1 MTTFKNKPTLTLGI
15 FCVSLLLK
23 GKCPKR
29 YSLNVNTSIFKTRYS
44 LVFALFIVITS
55 ISFAQTTFTESAAA
69 YNLNIGGGKDGGHG
83 WGDYDLDGDFDLV
96 VNTNGRGYLL
106 RNDGGSFTDVTAT
119 LCSEITTG
127 GLERTALFIDLNND
141 GYPDIVRNDSDFLKI
156 YLQIP
161 NADPTLIRFGLSNGT
176 AANQTF
182 DDPAF
187 GGDFNSEGTGAIDFD
202 GDGDLDIFVENHNY
216 GIDIL
221 ENDGNGFFTHA
232 TVKPPG
238 YNVADPTT
246 WPLGL
251 VQDAVDGD
259 YGAITD
265 FNNDGWVD
273 IVARKRSQVD
283 LFTNLGGTF
292 QDGVNIDDANNSNKG
307 AVAFFDF
314 DNDTDFDLFWTENG
328 NNQIHRNNGDGT
340 WTALGAATGIPT
352 SYSGQIE
359 GLSCADVDNDGDI
372 DIYLGNGGTGTGQRS
387 KLYLNQLT
395 DTGTPMTFI
404 DSGLT
409 FNSRNE
415 GSTFIDIDDDGDM
428 DLYVNKNGV
437 NNELWINNLGAT
449 PRGDHL
455 YVDIQEDRDAFGL
468 INSEQRFGIGA
479 TARLLDCAGN
489 DLLGIREVNGG
500 QGHGTMEAGRLHF
513 GLPAGDNIEYV
524 LEVAFARTTTGRVV
538 IQRRITPS
546 SFFNGSINLINVLP
560 GDPSDGP
567 SAIDDDITTA
577 ENTAVNF
584 DPLADNGNGV
594 DFDSGGNPISVIS
607 ITQPI
612 FGTAVLE
619 VDGTITYTP
628 PASFTGTTLF
638 SYTIESGTALCTV
651 TDEGT
656 VNITVTSTNDSDGDG
671 LLNSVD
677 LDDDNDGILDSEECL
692 FNVLW
697 VTNGTASTEEQ
708 NTIDKL
714 IALGYSV
721 TVVDDSVG
729 GDADN
734 FAVTFVFEDANSSTA
749 FANVANLTTTTN
761 GVITSENALH
771 DEILGAPSGGSS
783 NTNIVNITN
792 NTHPITSGLPLG
804 NLDIGDAS
812 FHSSSLVS
820 GTVLGLHPN
829 GEVSM
834 AVWEAGDAMDVGTAP
849 GRRVIVPHANS
860 NGGFNSTGED
870 LLVNA
875 IIWTA
880 NITNSCDAD
889 GDGIINSLDLDS
901 DNDGI
906 YDAVEAG
913 HSEVHTNGRVNGAV
927 GTDGVPDAVQGPG
940 QQNSG
945 TINYTLADSDSD
957 GNYDYQ
963 ELDSDADGCND
974 VNEAGYTDDNDDGLL
989 GPLPITIDINGL
1001 VTSGSNGYT
1010 NPADLD
1016 SNSINDFQELG
1027 PDSNSNSISDGC
1039 ELDLELTKVVD
1050 NSSPNVGDTITFTLT
1065 LINNGPS
1072 QASGVQVQDVLP
1084 VGLANIVVTPSA
1096 GTYTIGTG
1104 IWDLNTIVSSGSTET
1119 LVITAEI
1126 TPLCG
1131 TITNTAE
1138 IIASSITDLD
1148 STPNNGG

>member
-1 MTTFKNKPTLTLGI
+1 MTSFKNKPTLTWDI
-15 FCVSLLLK
+15 FCVYLCIK
-23 GKCPKR
+23 GR
-29 YSLNVNTSIFKTRYS
+29 RLGSYSLS
-44 LVFALFIVITS
+44 LITPFSQVKKNFLFFLFSLFTS
-55 ISFAQTTFTESAAA
+55 ISFAQTTFTESATA
-69 YNLNIGGGKDGGHG
+69 YNINIGGGKDGGHA

-106 RNDGGSFTDVTAT
+106 RNDGGTFTDVTAT

-127 GLERTALFIDLNND
+127 NLERTALFIDLNND
-141 GYPDIVRNDSDFLKI
+141 GYPDIVRNDSNFLKI

-161 NADPTLIRFGLSNGT
+161 NADPNLIRFGLSGGA

-238 YNVADPTT
+238 YNVLDPTT

-273 IVARKRSQVD
+273 IVARKQGQVD
-283 LFTNLGGTF
+283 LFTNLGGIF
-292 QDGVNIDDANNSNKG
+292 QDGVDIDDANNSNKG
-307 AVAFFDF
+307 SVAFFDF

-340 WTALGAATGIPT
+340 WTALGAATGIPI
-352 SYSGQIE
+352 SYPGQIE

-372 DIYLGNGGTGTGQRS
+372 DIYLGNGGTGTGQQS

-395 DTGTPMTFI
+395 DTGTPMSFV

-409 FNSRNE
+409 FSNRNE

-428 DLYVNKNGV
+428 DLYVNKNGT
-437 NNELWINNLGAT
+437 NNELWVNNLGAAS
-449 PRGDHL
+449 RGDHL

-468 INSEQRFGIGA
+468 INTEQRFGIGA

-546 SFFNGSINLINVLP
+546 SFFNGSINLIGVLP
-560 GDPSDGP
+560 GDPTDGP
-567 SAIDDDITTA
+567 TAIDDDISTP
-577 ENTAVNF
+577 ENTAINF

-594 DFDSGGNPISVIS
+594 DFESGGNPITTIS

-638 SYTIESGTALCTV
+638 SYTIESGTGGCTV

-656 VNITVTSTNDSDGDG
+656 VNVTIFSDADSDGDG
-671 LLNSVD
+671 ILNTAD
-677 LDDDNDGILDSEECL
+677 LDDDNDGILDSEECG
-692 FNVLW
+692 VSILW

-714 IALGYSV
+714 TALGYVV

-729 GDADN
+729 GDANN
-734 FAVTFVFEDANSSTA
+734 FDVTFVYEDASSVTT
-749 FANVANLTTTTN
+749 FANVTNLTTTTN
-761 GVITSENALH
+761 GIILSENALH
-771 DEILGAPSGGSS
+771 DEVLGAPSGGSS
-783 NTNIVNITN
+783 NTNLVNITN
-792 NTHPITSGLPLG
+792 NTHPITSGFPLG
-804 NLDIGDAS
+804 NYDIGDGT
-812 FHSSSLVS
+812 FHSSSLAS
-820 GTVLGLHPN
+820 GTVLGLHPPS
-829 GEVSM
+829 GEVSL
-834 AVWEAGDAMDVGTAP
+834 AVWERGDAMDVGTAP
-849 GRRVIVPHANS
+849 GRRTIVPHANS
-860 NGGFNSTGED
+860 NGGFNSAGED

-880 NITNSCDAD
+880 SRDTDL
-889 GDGIINSLDLDS
+889 DGIEDCLDLDS

-906 YDAVEAG
+906 YDVVEAG
-913 HSEVHTNGRVNGAV
+913 HDQPHISGRVNSAV
-927 GTDGVPDAVQGPG
+927 GADGVPDSVQGAG

-957 GNYDYQ
+957 GNYDYE

-974 VNEAGYTDDNDDGLL
+974 VIEAGYIDDNGDGLV
-989 GPLPITIDINGL
+989 GPLPLIVNGNGV
-1001 VTSGSNGYT
+1001 VTSGANGYT

-1016 SNSINDFQELG
+1016 SNSVNDFREIG
-1027 PDSNSNSISDGC
+1027 PDSNGNTIADGC
-1039 ELDLELTKVVD
+1039 EVDLELTKMVD
-1050 NSSPNVGDTITFTLT
+1050 NPTPNVGDTVIFTLT
-1065 LINNGPS
+1065 VVNNGPS
-1072 QASGVQVQDVLP
+1072 QAFGIQIQDILP
-1084 VGLANIVVTPSA
+1084 TGLASVVATPSV
-1096 GTYTIGTG
+1096 GTYNSGTG
-1104 IWDLNTIVSSGSTET
+1104 IWELNSTMNSGDTET
-1119 LVITAEI
+1119 LTISAEV

-1138 IIASSITDLD
+1138 IIAVNLTDLD

>member
-1 MTTFKNKPTLTLGI
+1 M
-15 FCVSLLLK
+15 LL
-23 GKCPKR
+23 
-29 YSLNVNTSIFKTRYS
+29 
-44 LVFALFIVITS
+44 ATS
-55 ISFAQTTFTESAAA
+55 ISFSQTTFTESAAG

-119 LCSEITTG
+119 LCSEMLSG
-127 GLERTALFIDLNND
+127 NLERTALFIDLNND
-141 GYPDIVRNDSDFLKI
+141 GYPDIVRNDSNFLKI
-156 YLQIP
+156 YLQITD
-161 NADPTLIRFGLSNGT
+161 ADPTLIRFGLSNGT
-176 AANQTF
+176 VANQTF

-251 VQDAVDGD
+251 VQDAIDGD

-273 IVARKRSQVD
+273 IVARKQGQVD
-283 LFTNLGGTF
+283 LFTNLGGIF
-292 QDGVNIDDANNSNKG
+292 QDGVDIDDAANGNKG

-328 NNQIHRNNGDGT
+328 DNQIHRNNGDGT
-340 WTALGAATGIPT
+340 WTALGAATGIPV
-352 SYSGQIE
+352 SYSGTVE
-359 GLSCADVDNDGDI
+359 GLACGDVDNDGDI
-372 DIYLGNGGTGTGQRS
+372 DIFIAGSNNNVN
-387 KLYLNQLT
+387 KLFLNQLT
-395 DTGTPMTFI
+395 DTGVAMTFI

-409 FNSRNE
+409 FSNTSGE
-415 GSTFIDIDDDGDM
+415 GATFIDIDQDGDL
-428 DLYVNKNGV
+428 DLYTNRSGDNR
-437 NNELWINNLGAT
+437 LFINNLGAT
-449 PRGDHL
+449 PQGNHL
-455 YVDIQEDRDAFGL
+455 FVDIVEDRDEFGL
-468 INSEQRFGIGA
+468 INTEQRFGVGA
-479 TARLLDCAGN
+479 TARLLDCNGN

-500 QGHGTMEAGRLHF
+500 QGHGTMETGRLHF
-513 GLPAGDNIEYV
+513 GLPDGDNIEYV
-524 LEVAFARTTTGRVV
+524 LEVAYARTTSGRVV

-560 GDPSDGP
+560 SDPSDGP

-577 ENTAVNF
+577 ENTAINF

-594 DFDSGGNPISVIS
+594 DFDSGGNPITTIS

-628 PASFTGTTLF
+628 PAGFTGTTLF

-656 VNITVTSTNDSDGDG
+656 VNITVTSSQDSDGDG

-677 LDDDNDGILDSEECL
+677 LDDDNDGILDTQECGVS
-692 FNVLW
+692 VLW
-697 VTNGTASTEEQ
+697 VTQGTASTEEQ

-714 IALGYSV
+714 TALGYIV
-721 TVVDDSVG
+721 TVVDDNVG
-729 GDADN
+729 GNANDYD
-734 FAVTFVFEDANSSTA
+734 VTFVFEDASSVTT
-749 FANVANLTTTTN
+749 FANVANLTSTTN
-761 GVITSENALH
+761 GVILSENALH
-771 DEILGAPSGGSS
+771 DEVLGAPSGGSS
-783 NTNIVNITN
+783 NTNLVNITN
-792 NTHPITSGLPLG
+792 NTHPITSGFPLS
-804 NLDIGDAS
+804 NLDIGDGS
-812 FHSSSLVS
+812 FHSSSLAS
-820 GTVLGLHPN
+820 GTVLGLHPPS
-829 GEVSM
+829 GEVSL
-834 AVWEAGDAMDVGTAP
+834 AVWESGDAMDVGTAP
-849 GRRVIVPHANS
+849 GRRAIVPHANS
-860 NGGFNSTGED
+860 NGGFNAVGED

-880 NITNSCDAD
+880 SHDTDL
-889 GDGIINSLDLDS
+889 DGIEDCLDLDS

-906 YDAVEAG
+906 YDVVEAG
-913 HSEVHTNGRVNGAV
+913 HGQAHTNGRVDGAV
-927 GTDGVPDAVQGPG
+927 GTDGVPDAVQAPA

-945 TINYTLADSDSD
+945 TINYTLADSDSA
-957 GNYDYQ
+957 GNADYRQ
-963 ELDSDADGCND
+963 LDSDGDGCND
-974 VNEAGYTDDNDDGLL
+974 VNEAGYIDENGDGLL
-989 GPLPITIDINGL
+989 GPATLTVDANGV
-1001 VTSGSNGYT
+1001 VTSGSSGYT
-1010 NPADLD
+1010 TPLDLNA
-1016 SNSINDFQELG
+1016 NSTNDFQEIG
-1027 PDSNSNSISDGC
+1027 PDSNGNSISDGC
-1039 ELDLELTKVVD
+1039 EIDLDLEKTVD
-1050 NSSPNVGDTITFTLT
+1050 IATPNVGDTITFTLIV
-1065 LINNGPS
+1065 LNNGPS
-1072 QASGVQVQDVLP
+1072 QATGIQVQDILP
-1084 VGLANIVVTPSA
+1084 AGLTNIVATPSV
-1096 GTYTIGTG
+1096 GTYVVGTG
-1104 IWDLNTIVSSGSTET
+1104 IWNLGATLNTGDSET
-1119 LVITAEI
+1119 LTISAEV

-1138 IIASSITDLD
+1138 IIAASLTDLD